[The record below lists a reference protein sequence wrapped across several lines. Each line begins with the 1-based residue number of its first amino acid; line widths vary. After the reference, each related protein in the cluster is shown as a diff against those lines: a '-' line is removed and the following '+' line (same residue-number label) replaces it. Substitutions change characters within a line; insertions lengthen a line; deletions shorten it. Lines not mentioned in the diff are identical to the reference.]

1 MGVTKKKKNEFP
13 LSCVYF
19 NLNLAE
25 DTVKVITRLAVDLQ
39 YCSPYFFPT
48 ATQSNLISTQIHTL
62 LSLMSGLSEVS

>member
-39 YCSPYFFPT
+39 YCSPYFFSDCNSIQCDFNSNSYPT
-48 ATQSNLISTQIHTL
+48 IFNIRI
-62 LSLMSGLSEVS
+62 V